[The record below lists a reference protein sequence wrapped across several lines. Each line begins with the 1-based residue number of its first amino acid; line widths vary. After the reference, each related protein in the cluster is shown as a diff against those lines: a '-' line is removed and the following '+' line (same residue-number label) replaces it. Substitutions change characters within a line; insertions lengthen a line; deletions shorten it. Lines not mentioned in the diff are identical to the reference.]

1 MANQSENIG
10 ALAASL
16 AKAQGSLNAALK
28 DSKNPHL
35 KNKYADLA
43 SIWNAA
49 REPLAENE
57 LAVIQTTD
65 DDEGGQYLVTTL
77 AHSSGEWI
85 RGRLKIG
92 TEGANK
98 GVNANQALGSSISYM
113 RRYALAAIVG
123 VIQDDADGNGSRG
136 TQKRFALPKDTDQP
150 LYTRTK
156 NDTPPPRPRVDPQK
170 QSIIAAIQ
178 KGEETLDLNEFER
191 RNSRMK
197 HLSNI
202 DLSKATVP
210 ELEKFREHL
219 LGKWQAKVKVVAAE
233 ALGVP
238 QSVFT
243 AQIEEDERKGNPL
256 SRTEKVSQQAEWTNQ
271 QDMAEASRGN

>member
-1 MANQSENIG
+1 MNQSETIS
-10 ALAASL
+10 ALAAAL

-98 GVNANQALGSSISYM
+98 GVNLNQALGSSISYM

-123 VIQDDADGNGSRG
+123 VIQDDDDGHSSSGNGN
-136 TQKRFALPKDTDQP
+136 TQQRQEAPRKNPDTD
-150 LYTRTK
+150 RDRK
-156 NDTPPPRPRVDPQK
+156 A
-170 QSIIAAIQ
+170 IISAVE
-178 KGEETLDLNEFER
+178 KGEKTLARNEFER
-191 RNSRMK
+191 NNSRKK
-197 HLSNI
+197 HLGNA
-202 DLSKATVP
+202 DLSKASIP
-210 ELEKFREHL
+210 QLEKFREHL
-219 LGKWQAKVKVVAAE
+219 IGKWRAKVAVDAAE
-233 ALGVP
+233 AINGDVVKE
-238 QSVFT
+238 S
-243 AQIEEDERKGNPL
+243 N
-256 SRTEKVSQQAEWTNQ
+256 
-271 QDMAEASRGN
+271 

>member
-1 MANQSENIG
+1 MNQSETIG

-49 REPLAENE
+49 REPLAANE

-65 DDEGGQYLVTTL
+65 DSEGGQYLVTTL

-98 GVNANQALGSSISYM
+98 GVNTNQALGSSISYM

-123 VIQDDADGNGSRG
+123 VIQDDDDGNASSGHNNNQQR
-136 TQKRFALPKDTDQP
+136 QQE
-150 LYTRTK
+150 
-156 NDTPPPRPRVDPQK
+156 PPPRPRIDPKK
-170 QSIIAAIQ
+170 QALIAAIQ
-178 KGEETLDLNEFER
+178 KGEETLDLNEFELK
-191 RNSRMK
+191 NSRMK
-197 HLSNI
+197 HLGNF
-202 DLSKATVP
+202 DLSKALISN
-210 ELEKFREHL
+210 LEDFREHL
-219 LGKWQAKVKVVAAE
+219 LMKWENKVARDAAE
-233 ALGVP
+233 AINGDVVKE
-238 QSVFT
+238 S
-243 AQIEEDERKGNPL
+243 N
-256 SRTEKVSQQAEWTNQ
+256 
-271 QDMAEASRGN
+271 

>member
-1 MANQSENIG
+1 MDNQSETIG
-10 ALAASL
+10 ALAAAL

-49 REPLAENE
+49 RKPLAENE

-65 DDEGGQYLVTTL
+65 EDEGGQYLVTTL

-98 GVNANQALGSSISYM
+98 GVNLNQALGSSISYM

-123 VIQDDADGNGSRG
+123 VIQDDDDGHSSSGNGN
-136 TQKRFALPKDTDQP
+136 TQQRQEA
-150 LYTRTK
+150 
-156 NDTPPPRPRVDPQK
+156 PPPRPRIDPEK
-170 QSIIAAIQ
+170 QDIIAAIQ
-178 KGEETLDLNEFER
+178 KGEETLALNEFER
-191 RNSRMK
+191 NNSRKK
-197 HLSNI
+197 HLGNA
-202 DLSKATVP
+202 DLSKASIP
-210 ELEKFREHL
+210 KLEKFREHL
-219 LGKWQAKVKVVAAE
+219 LDKWRDKVEVDAAE
-233 ALGVP
+233 AINGDV
-238 QSVFT
+238 VK
-243 AQIEEDERKGNPL
+243 E
-256 SRTEKVSQQAEWTNQ
+256 TN
-271 QDMAEASRGN
+271 

>member
-123 VIQDDADGNGSRG
+123 VIQDDDDGNASSSNGN
-136 TQKRFALPKDTDQP
+136 TQKREEA
-150 LYTRTK
+150 
-156 NDTPPPRPRVDPQK
+156 PPPRTAVNTKKQK
-170 QSIIAAIQ
+170 VIAAIQ

-202 DLSKATVP
+202 DLSKASIP

-271 QDMAEASRGN
+271 QEMAEASRGN

>member
-1 MANQSENIG
+1 MINQSETIG

-35 KNKYADLA
+35 KNTYADLT
-43 SIWNAA
+43 SIWTAA
-49 REPLAENE
+49 REPLASNE

-98 GVNANQALGSSISYM
+98 GVNANQALSSSISYM

-123 VIQDDADGNGSRG
+123 VIQDDDG
-136 TQKRFALPKDTDQP
+136 L
-150 LYTRTK
+150 
-156 NDTPPPRPRVDPQK
+156 
-170 QSIIAAIQ
+170 
-178 KGEETLDLNEFER
+178 
-191 RNSRMK
+191 
-197 HLSNI
+197 
-202 DLSKATVP
+202 
-210 ELEKFREHL
+210 
-219 LGKWQAKVKVVAAE
+219 
-233 ALGVP
+233 ALGVRC
-238 QSVFT
+238 
-243 AQIEEDERKGNPL
+243 AQVRVRHRPGRKRDLCDIGTRSRFGMDCRRSGVL
-256 SRTEKVSQQAEWTNQ
+256 S
-271 QDMAEASRGN
+271 

>member
-1 MANQSENIG
+1 MDNQSETIG
-10 ALAASL
+10 ALAAAL

-65 DDEGGQYLVTTL
+65 ASDNGPQYLVTTL

-85 RGRLKIG
+85 KGYLRIG
-92 TEGANK
+92 TEGAVRDQSGNLK
-98 GVNANQALGSSISYM
+98 GVNYYQALGSSISYM

-123 VIQDDADGNGSRG
+123 VIQDDDDGNASSGNG
-136 TQKRFALPKDTDQP
+136 NTQQRQQA
-150 LYTRTK
+150 
-156 NDTPPPRPRVDPQK
+156 PPPPKKDPTTDRDRNA
-170 QSIIAAIQ
+170 IISAVE
-178 KGEETLDLNEFER
+178 KGEKTLARNEFER
-191 RNSRMK
+191 NNSRKK
-197 HLSNI
+197 HLGNV
-202 DLSKATVP
+202 DLNKASIP
-210 ELEKFREHL
+210 QLEKFREHL
-219 LGKWQAKVKVVAAE
+219 LTKWRDKVKVVAAE

-256 SRTEKVSQQAEWTNQ
+256 SRTEKVSQQAEWTDQ

>member
-1 MANQSENIG
+1 MDNQSERIG
-10 ALAASL
+10 SLAAAL

-65 DDEGGQYLVTTL
+65 ASDNGPQYLVTTL

-85 RGRLKIG
+85 KGYLRIG

-98 GVNANQALGSSISYM
+98 GVNLNQALGSSISYM

-123 VIQDDADGNGSRG
+123 VIQDDDDGNAFSGNG
-136 TQKRFALPKDTDQP
+136 NTQQRQQA
-150 LYTRTK
+150 
-156 NDTPPPRPRVDPQK
+156 PPPPPKKDPTTDRDRNA
-170 QSIIAAIQ
+170 IISAVE
-178 KGEETLDLNEFER
+178 KGEKILARNEFER
-191 RNSRMK
+191 NNSRKK
-197 HLSNI
+197 HLGNV
-202 DLSKATVP
+202 DLNKASVHQ
-210 ELEKFREHL
+210 LEKFREHL
-219 LGKWQAKVKVVAAE
+219 LTKWQNKVAVDAAE
-233 ALGVP
+233 AINGEIV
-238 QSVFT
+238 Q
-243 AQIEEDERKGNPL
+243 
-256 SRTEKVSQQAEWTNQ
+256 
-271 QDMAEASRGN
+271 EAN